1 MVVILL
7 KGQKASSCTRDS
19 GKGLTQ
25 NRNQSEELINEN
37 SKKKKKKTQKYSC
50 KYMYVCMYVC
60 IYIEQESYIYRHE
73 ILLLV

>member
-37 SKKKKKKTQKYSC
+37 SKKKKKRHRNTHANIC
-50 KYMYVCMYVC
+50 MYVCMYV
-60 IYIEQESYIYRHE
+60 YRTRKLH
-73 ILLLV
+73 LQT

>member
-7 KGQKASSCTRDS
+7 KGQKASSCTHDS

-37 SKKKKKKTQKYSC
+37 SKKKKKDTEILMQI
-50 KYMYVCMYVC
+50 YVCMYVC
-60 IYIEQESYIYRHE
+60 I
-73 ILLLV
+73 

>member
-37 SKKKKKKTQKYSC
+37 SKKKKRHRNTHANIC
-50 KYMYVCMYVC
+50 MYVCMYVC
-60 IYIEQESYIYRHE
+60 I
-73 ILLLV
+73 

>member
-1 MVVILL
+1 MAVILL
-7 KGQKASSCTRDS
+7 KGQKTSSCTNDS

-37 SKKKKKKTQKYSC
+37 SKKKDTNRNTHANIC
-50 KYMYVCMYVC
+50 IYVCM
-60 IYIEQESYIYRHE
+60 YIEQESYIYRHE

>member
-7 KGQKASSCTRDS
+7 KGQKASSCTHDS

-37 SKKKKKKTQKYSC
+37 TKNKKKRHRNTHANIC
-50 KYMYVCMYVC
+50 MYVCM
-60 IYIEQESYIYRHE
+60 YIEQESYIYRHE